1 MEEYEVAVQ
10 GINLTKFSPPLKAMY
25 N

>member
-1 MEEYEVAVQ
+1 MEEYESAVK